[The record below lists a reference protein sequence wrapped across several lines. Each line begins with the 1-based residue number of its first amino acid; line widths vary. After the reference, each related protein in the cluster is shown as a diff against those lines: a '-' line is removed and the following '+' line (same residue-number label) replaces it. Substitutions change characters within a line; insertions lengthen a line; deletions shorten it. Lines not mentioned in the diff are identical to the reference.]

1 MKALFLA
8 YISLFAM
15 AACTQAS
22 MVTTTTA
29 PPSAPTPA
37 SYAAGSAA
45 NTTTAFDGT
54 YNLVS
59 VQNMSKGNTLTGTS
73 ANLSSC
79 PNYNASPLVIA
90 NGLAEFDVL
99 YLRFQ
104 GYVTPQGLLEMRSG
118 QGHHFSGQINPQG
131 VIAGRA
137 TGACAYNVSWH
148 KSV

>member
-29 PPSAPTPA
+29 PPSAPTPS